1 MKKRIKIFIITI
13 IVIIC
18 LISIPFNFINLL
30 KNVYYINIDEDDAK
44 LVNSLINDNNLIE
57 KPIKKIGYM
66 AGLGDWYLFIEYE
79 DGEKREIL
87 YDDNDNLVG
96 YDVEV
101 SRALAKELGVKV
113 KFVEVK
119 WDSLIAGLDS
129 DKYDLVTNQVAITA
143 ERKKKY
149 DFSIPHTYSYP
160 AIITKK
166 DNTEITKMS
175 DIKGHK
181 FSQTGSSNFSKIVE
195 KYKGEIVA
203 TNDWNENVSLVEQG
217 RVDGTVNDTLA
228 YYDLVNKKPDT
239 DLKIAA
245 QGKEV
250 SEQAFIFNKGQDDL
264 KKNVDKALKSLKK
277 SGKLAEISN
286 KYFKT
291 DVSHK

>member
-1 MKKRIKIFIITI
+1 MKKLGIKLLALTLLASVTTGCASSKQENTWDKIKEKKE
-13 IVIIC
+13 IVIGTEGTFA
-18 LISIPFNFINLL
+18 PFS
-30 KNVYYINIDEDDAK
+30 Y
-44 LVNSLINDNNLIE
+44 
-57 KPIKKIGYM
+57 
-66 AGLGDWYLFIEYE
+66 
-79 DGEKREIL
+79 

-101 SRALAKELGVKV
+101 SEALAKELGVKV

-166 DNTEITKMS
+166 DNTEITKMR
-175 DIKGHK
+175 DIKGRK

-195 KYKGEIVA
+195 KYNGEIVA

-217 RVDGTVNDTLA
+217 RVADENITMIIVTHEMSFAHQISDKVIFMDQGQIVESSTAKQIFDHPQMPRTQQFLA
-228 YYDLVNKKPDT
+228 RYRGDT
-239 DLKIAA
+239 DYI
-245 QGKEV
+245 
-250 SEQAFIFNKGQDDL
+250 I
-264 KKNVDKALKSLKK
+264 
-277 SGKLAEISN
+277 
-286 KYFKT
+286 
-291 DVSHK
+291 

>member
-1 MKKRIKIFIITI
+1 MKKLGIRLLALTLLATVTTGCASSKQENTWDKIKEKKE
-13 IVIIC
+13 IVIGTEGTFA
-18 LISIPFNFINLL
+18 PFS
-30 KNVYYINIDEDDAK
+30 YH
-44 LVNSLINDNNLIE
+44 
-57 KPIKKIGYM
+57 
-66 AGLGDWYLFIEYE
+66 
-79 DGEKREIL
+79 
-87 YDDNDNLVG
+87 DDNDNLVG

-175 DIKGHK
+175 DIKGRK

-195 KYKGEIVA
+195 KYKG
-203 TNDWNENVSLVEQG
+203 LM
-217 RVDGTVNDTLA
+217 
-228 YYDLVNKKPDT
+228 
-239 DLKIAA
+239 
-245 QGKEV
+245 EV
-250 SEQAFIFNKGQDDL
+250 R
-264 KKNVDKALKSLKK
+264 
-277 SGKLAEISN
+277 SGKDIFFVKVMLYI
-286 KYFKT
+286 
-291 DVSHK
+291 

>member
-1 MKKRIKIFIITI
+1 MKKLGIRLLALTLLATVTTGCASSKQENTWDKIKEKKE
-13 IVIIC
+13 IVIGTEGTFA
-18 LISIPFNFINLL
+18 PFS
-30 KNVYYINIDEDDAK
+30 YH
-44 LVNSLINDNNLIE
+44 
-57 KPIKKIGYM
+57 
-66 AGLGDWYLFIEYE
+66 
-79 DGEKREIL
+79 
-87 YDDNDNLVG
+87 DDNDNLVG

-217 RVDGTVNDTLA
+217 RVDGTVNDTL
-228 YYDLVNKKPDT
+228 
-239 DLKIAA
+239 KIAA

>member
-1 MKKRIKIFIITI
+1 MTTGCASSKQENTWDKIKEKKE
-13 IVIIC
+13 IVIGTEGTFA
-18 LISIPFNFINLL
+18 PFS
-30 KNVYYINIDEDDAK
+30 Y
-44 LVNSLINDNNLIE
+44 
-57 KPIKKIGYM
+57 
-66 AGLGDWYLFIEYE
+66 
-79 DGEKREIL
+79 

-101 SRALAKELGVKV
+101 SEALAKELGVKV

-166 DNTEITKMS
+166 DNTEITKMR
-175 DIKGHK
+175 DIKGRK

-195 KYKGEIVA
+195 KYNGEIVA

-217 RVDGTVNDTLA
+217 RVADENITMIIVTHEMSFAHQISDKVIFMDQGQIVESSTAKQIFDHPQMPRTQQFLA
-228 YYDLVNKKPDT
+228 RYRGDT
-239 DLKIAA
+239 DYI
-245 QGKEV
+245 
-250 SEQAFIFNKGQDDL
+250 I
-264 KKNVDKALKSLKK
+264 
-277 SGKLAEISN
+277 
-286 KYFKT
+286 
-291 DVSHK
+291 